1 MIFES
6 ITVEREGLNLSS
18 VLWARYK
25 RLPVGL
31 VESCIDINPGLSA
44 APIIP
49 VGTVIK
55 VPVEKVAESTT
66 PAREVI
72 RLWS

>member
-1 MIFES
+1 VITES
-6 ITVEREGLNLSS
+6 ITVEREGLTLSS

-25 RLPVGL
+25 RLPDGL
-31 VESCIDINPGLSA
+31 VESCLGLNFGLSA
-44 APIIP
+44 NAEIP
-49 VGTVIK
+49 VGTVIE
-55 VPVEKVAESTT
+55 VPIEKVSASSE